1 MDAQITYA
9 LTMHRQ
15 HVSTDS
21 SNTRERHEVSIP
33 LPEIY
38 SVRSE
43 RERYSSSS
51 IRKSRIDRRWKRLVK
66 FLERCSEMLCGN
78 WYTPSRRAV
87 RNCETR
93 CFTVKL
99 LVQKLSP
106 RSKRIRMISP
116 SLSRTHTRICVSRE
130 NTIYS
135 PRLYDSQQSHAACMR
150 KGAEGL
156 IPKVSVHFERTFR
169 AHESP

>member
-1 MDAQITYA
+1 
-9 LTMHRQ
+9 MHCQ

-21 SNTRERHEVSIP
+21 SNTRERHEISIP

-43 RERYSSSS
+43 RKRYSSSS
-51 IRKSRIDRRWKRLVK
+51 IRKSRIDRRWKWLVK
-66 FLERCSEMLCGN
+66 FLKRCSEMLCGN
-78 WYTPSRRAV
+78 WYMPSRR
-87 RNCETR
+87 RTNYETR

-116 SLSRTHTRICVSRE
+116 SLPRTHTYLRFAWE
-130 NTIYS
+130 YIYS
-135 PRLYDSQQSHAACMR
+135 CLCYSQQSHVACMR

-156 IPKVSVHFERTFR
+156 MPKVFARCVSKGHSVRQSARVSIGER
-169 AHESP
+169 EN